1 MLIAWE
7 DYLIARK
14 TGVKKFWKPLLDKN
28 ITQFDS
34 LTGELLKLE
43 IHELCTEYFDH
54 RCSEIPIQH
63 PKILG
68 KVLSQWEKE
77 ISLNNEVYLLWVYK
91 AQGFNGICKILSEEF
106 IRKPQLLLEKVL
118 VLNPDNL
125 EAIKLLLLHHL
136 DALDFALHE
145 LPHGL
150 VLSESACIRSIECCE
165 KLLANNPEM
174 ADTKTRFGLGFHYY
188 KTMYFSWVEYQKK
201 GIKEDFFE
209 WLDNKI

>member
-14 TGVKKFWKPLLDKN
+14 SGVKKFWKPLLDKN
-28 ITQFDS
+28 ITQFES
-34 LTGELLKLE
+34 LSGESLKLE
-43 IHELCTEYFDH
+43 IHKLCTEYFD
-54 RCSEIPIQH
+54 RKCNEIPIQH
-63 PKILG
+63 TKILE
-68 KVLSQWEKE
+68 KVLSQWSME
-77 ISLNNEVYLLWVYK
+77 ISLNNDVYLLWAYK
-91 AQGFNGICKILSEEF
+91 AQGFNGVYKILDEQI
-106 IRKPQLLLEKVL
+106 IRKPELLLEKVL
-118 VLNPDNL
+118 VLNSGNL
-125 EAIKLLLLHHL
+125 EAKKLLLLHHL

-150 VLSESACIRSIECCE
+150 LLSESACIHSIECCG
-165 KLLANNPEM
+165 KLLANNPEI
-174 ADTKTRFGLGFHYY
+174 AGTKTRFGLGFHYY